1 MSGWNPYVLGIVVV
15 QMSECSCQPKQTRS
29 DTIVLGTDGTDAE
42 KQEVIARRSNAHSPS
57 KSSSKLPFIL
67 LFASAPIRVHRLPPP
82 HQVFLLNAP
91 WVVDRT
97 KREATPR
104 AASMKPPSQTMQPIK
119 TFTMSSSVCKTT
131 TILLRWTIVAYS
143 SRDV

>member
-1 MSGWNPYVLGIVVV
+1 VSGWNPYVLGIVVV
-15 QMSECSCQPKQTRS
+15 QMSECSCQLKQTRS
-29 DTIVLGTDGTDAE
+29 DTIVLGTDAK

-91 WVVDRT
+91 WAVDRT
-97 KREATPR
+97 KLEATPR

-131 TILLRWTIVAYS
+131 TIFCVGRS
-143 SRDV
+143 